1 MRCPHLFG
9 QGNSDNYEIELYG
22 FRIVELPKPDLFSP
36 PQGEEGEP
44 LESSLLV
51 SLCQGL
57 EILL

>member
-36 PQGEEGEP
+36 PQREEGIP
-44 LESSLLV
+44 
-51 SLCQGL
+51 
-57 EILL
+57 